1 MTIFD
6 FFFIVIV
13 FASLAMLAVVI
24 LIALRGRLRQAVKLL
39 AMIGVCLALYLG
51 VIVVV
56 SLASPPRVMA
66 LGEDRCF
73 DDWCLAVDDIARS
86 ESPTR
91 TGYTVTLRVSNR
103 ARRAPQRENGI
114 VVAMLDEKGRRFEAA
129 ANLEDAPF
137 NVLLQPGQSVT
148 TTRIFDVSGSSGPL
162 YLVVEHAGFSRFPG
176 LFIIGDDSGLLH
188 KPTIVRLP

>member
-91 TGYTVTLRVSNR
+91 TEYTVTLRVSNR

-114 VVAMLDEKGRRFEAA
+114 VVAMLLA
-129 ANLEDAPF
+129 L
-137 NVLLQPGQSVT
+137 
-148 TTRIFDVSGSSGPL
+148 I
-162 YLVVEHAGFSRFPG
+162 H
-176 LFIIGDDSGLLH
+176 I
-188 KPTIVRLP
+188 